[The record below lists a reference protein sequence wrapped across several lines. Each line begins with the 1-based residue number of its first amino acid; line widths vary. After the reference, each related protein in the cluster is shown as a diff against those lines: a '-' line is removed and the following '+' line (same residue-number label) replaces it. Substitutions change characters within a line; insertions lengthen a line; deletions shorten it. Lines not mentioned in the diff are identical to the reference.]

1 MVSNQAV
8 IGSRI
13 NMKKRRVP
21 RLTHEQSLGALPV
34 RNTLVEYRRTEEGEI
49 EISIPRRED
58 LIGKLMA
65 LAFFVPKKR
74 KVVLEAIGSAVWE
87 MCDGEHTVSQMI
99 DALVKQ
105 HKLTRREV
113 EASLTEYLRKLGK
126 RRLIAFAVPKS
137 MLEKKS

>member
-8 IGSRI
+8 IGSISR
-13 NMKKRRVP
+13 MKKRRAP
-21 RLTHEQSLGALPV
+21 RLTREQSLNALPV

-65 LAFFVPKKR
+65 LVFFVPKKR
-74 KVVLEAIGSAVWE
+74 KVVLEAVGSDVWE
-87 MCDGEHTVSQMI
+87 MCDGQHTVSQII
-99 DALVKQ
+99 DALVKK

-126 RRLIAFAVPKS
+126 RRLVAFAVPKA

>member
-1 MVSNQAV
+1 
-8 IGSRI
+8 
-13 NMKKRRVP
+13 MKKRRASG
-21 RLTHEQSLGALPV
+21 LTREQSLSALPV
-34 RNTLVEYRRTEEGEI
+34 RNTLVEYCRTEEGEI

-74 KVVLEAIGSAVWE
+74 KVVLEAIGTAVWE

-99 DALVKQ
+99 DVLEKQ
-105 HKLTRREV
+105 LKLTRREV
-113 EASLTEYLRKLGK
+113 EVSLTEYLRKLGK

-137 MLEKKS
+137 MLEKNHRASKKEALP